1 MSIKQEKTENK
12 NELKL
17 TFTVEA
23 EKFDKAIL
31 DVFKKSSKYFNIPG
45 FRKGRAPFNIVE
57 KYYGAHIFY
66 EDAFN
71 ELVPSIYDEEIKAN
85 KIDAVSRPKIDVV
98 QMEKGKDLIFTAIVS
113 TKPEVK
119 LGKYKGIEIK
129 KPEYKVTAEDVEHE
143 LNHMAE
149 HNSRMVT
156 VEDRPAKD
164 QDMVTIDFEGFVD
177 GKAFEGGKAEG
188 HQLTIG
194 SKTFIPGFEEAL
206 IGMNKGEEK
215 DIDLTFPEDY
225 MSEELK
231 GQKVVFKV
239 KVNEIKT
246 RVVPEINKE
255 FFEDLGMEG
264 VTTKEELEHEIHHE
278 IEHQKEHEMEH
289 VYEEKCLDKAASN
302 MKADICQELIDD
314 EVEHMY
320 KEFMERMQMQGI
332 SEEMYYEYTK
342 SKKEDITK
350 QMLPDAEKRI
360 KYRYLLKEIIK
371 KEKIKVTDKEA
382 KEQVKEMAKMYNVDE
397 EVILKEISLEN
408 IKFDKMYQKALDI
421 VCANDTKKEEK

>member
-1 MSIKQEKTENK
+1 MK
-12 NELKL
+12 
-17 TFTVEA
+17 
-23 EKFDKAIL
+23 
-31 DVFKKSSKYFNIPG
+31 
-45 FRKGRAPFNIVE
+45 
-57 KYYGAHIFY
+57 
-66 EDAFN
+66 
-71 ELVPSIYDEEIKAN
+71 EEIKFNVKGKEWETLQDEAFEKVN
-85 KIDAVSRPKIDVV
+85 KKAKIDGFRPGKAPRNIYEKKYGKQDILFEAADMAIKKEYEKII
-98 QMEKGKDLIFTAIVS
+98 KDDKIMPVIEPKVDLVKCDDKELEVKFIIVS
-113 TKPEVK
+113 EPKVTLGQYTNLGVKKEKVKVTKEEVEERIKALLNDYAELEVK
-119 LGKYKGIEIK
+119 EGKVADGDIAI
-129 KPEYKVTAEDVEHE
+129 
-143 LNHMAE
+143 
-149 HNSRMVT
+149 
-156 VEDRPAKD
+156 
-164 QDMVTIDFEGFVD
+164 IDFKGMKD
-177 GKAFEGGKAEG
+177 GVAFEGGTAENYS
-188 HQLTIG
+188 LTIG

-246 RVVPEINKE
+246 RVVPGINKE